1 MKKILTVLTL
11 LAFTI
16 TQIGWI
22 TFDQTIGNYFHEL
35 VINVDENTTYD
46 VWINPNVP
54 TLQGVAI
61 SNLNNLRH
69 VVNGE
74 QGSFQFRGPNNQ
86 NLGFITTVNVFSVDG
101 PSFRPVGRGQFTTP
115 PGTVQVLIR
124 LGTISSPGDHASER
138 NNLVGNFSYTESGL
152 LDQLF
157 VSGGAIQYQS
167 GFNAGFAQGLS
178 NATGTSVNA
187 VTAFIPQMLGV
198 TFAFFFQV
206 LSFQVFGVSA
216 LTILGTLLA
225 LSIGILTFKL
235 FFGR

>member
-1 MKKILTVLTL
+1 MKRVLL
-11 LAFTI
+11 LLSIISLTI
-16 TQIGWI
+16 TQVGWI
-22 TFDQTIGNYFHEL
+22 TFDTTPGNYFHEI

-46 VWINPNVP
+46 VWINPNIP
-54 TLQGVAI
+54 TLANVAI
-61 SNLNNLRH
+61 ANLSGLRH

-74 QGSFQFRGPNNQ
+74 PGSFQFIGPNNQ
-86 NLGFITTVNVFSVDG
+86 NLGFVTTTNVFGVDG
-101 PSFRPVGRGQFTTP
+101 PSFRPTGRGQFTTP
-115 PGTVQVLIR
+115 SGTVQVLVRI
-124 LGTISSPGDHASER
+124 GTISATGDHAAER
-138 NNLVGNFSYTESGL
+138 NNLVGNFSYTEKGL

-157 VSGGAIQYQS
+157 VSGSAIQYDL
-167 GFNAGFAQGLS
+167 GYAQGFSRGLA
-178 NATGTSVNA
+178 NATGTGVNA

-198 TFAFFFQV
+198 TFAFFFQI